1 MANSPLKKL
10 NSAEFHRET
19 PGSKGVSRR
28 STGVYQR
35 AAKRPKKKSNRRGR
49 FIVLDGP
56 DGAGK
61 STQALR
67 LAERLKARGIDVLA
81 LREPGG
87 SAVGE
92 AIRSLVLEHRKEKMF
107 ALTETFLFQAARAQ
121 LIQEIIQPALD
132 AGKWVIC
139 DRFHLSTLV
148 YQGFAGGVDPKSV
161 RTLSTLACD
170 GVKPDLYLV
179 VWVAPKIGIARR
191 ADRPADRMEAKGEKF
206 IRDVAN
212 AYRREAKRDKQYT
225 FVDGVGGL
233 EDVEARIWKH
243 VEPEL

>member
-1 MANSPLKKL
+1 MASKPIKK
-10 NSAEFHRET
+10 
-19 PGSKGVSRR
+19 
-28 STGVYQR
+28 
-35 AAKRPKKKSNRRGR
+35 NRKQRGR

-67 LAERLKARGIDVLA
+67 LAERLKARGISVLA

-92 AIRSLVLEHRKEKMF
+92 AIRGLVLTHRKEKMY

-121 LIQEIIQPALD
+121 LIQEIIKPALD
-132 AGKWVIC
+132 AGTWVIC

-148 YQGFAGGVDPKSV
+148 YQGFAGGVSPKSV
-161 RTLSTLACD
+161 RTLTTLACD
-170 GVKPDLYLV
+170 GVSPDLYLV
-179 VWVAPKIGIARR
+179 VWVAPNIGVARR

-212 AYRREAKRDKQYT
+212 AYRKEAKRDKQYV
-225 FVDGVGGL
+225 FVDGDGTL
-233 EDVEARIWKH
+233 EEVEARIWKR
-243 VEPEL
+243 VEPIL